1 MCAREEWLG
10 PKWLTLLVFKGFV
23 IVIGWLSVTAA
34 AASVSTPSL
43 VLELVRLG
51 EASLACFR
59 SDSML
64 LVLDLR
70 SCLPV
75 AGTGAEV
82 GSALKK

>member
-1 MCAREEWLG
+1 
-10 PKWLTLLVFKGFV
+10 
-23 IVIGWLSVTAA
+23 
-34 AASVSTPSL
+34 L

-75 AGTGAEV
+75 AGAGAEV
-82 GSALKK
+82 GSALTK